1 MRPPVEKN
9 DIIELTIHGLGSE
22 GQGVGRVDG
31 YAVFLPGALPG
42 ELARAQVIKVTS
54 GYCVAR
60 LLEVLSPSQDRVDGG
75 CPAYPRCGGCTLRH
89 LSYAGQLAA
98 KTRQVK
104 EALERLGGFEAPP
117 VLPAI
122 GMESPCRYRNKG
134 SFPFGPDGEGRAEI
148 GFFAR
153 RSHRLVPL
161 EDCPIQDERIVTV
174 ARIVRDW
181 ARKYGVQPY
190 DEAGRKGLLRHVM
203 ARASAHGVL
212 GLVVSAGPLPHKA
225 ELVDALR
232 AGVDGLTGVVHNL
245 NRADTNVIRGPEY
258 TTLWGEDRLRVDMC
272 GAELWVSMPSFL
284 QVNPIQAEA
293 LYGAAIDMLGL
304 TGRERVADVY
314 CGIGTITLMLAEHA
328 AHVTGIEC
336 VPAAI
341 ADAKVNAKNNGIS
354 NVDFI
359 CDTAE
364 SALPMLVSE
373 GMRLDAAVIDPPRK
387 GCEKAALDAL
397 ADSGVEK
404 IVYVSCNPATMARD
418 CRILAD
424 RGYELVKAQPVD
436 MFPHTHHVETVAL
449 LKRKG

>member
-245 NRADTNVIRGPEY
+245 NRADTNVILGPEY

-314 CGIGTITLMLAEHA
+314 CGIGSISLLLARRA
-328 AHVTGIEC
+328 GDVIGIE
-336 VPAAI
+336 VVEEAVS
-341 ADAKVNAKNNGIS
+341 DARLNTERNGIA
-354 NVDFI
+354 NARFI
-359 CDTAE
+359 AGEAE
-364 SALPMLVSE
+364 AVLPALLRD
-373 GMRLDAAVIDPPRK
+373 GLKLDAAVIDPPRK
-387 GCEKAALDAL
+387 GCDEAALHAL
-397 ADSGVEK
+397 AASGADR
-404 IVYVSCNPATMARD
+404 IAYVSCNPATLARD
-418 CRILAD
+418 CRILSGL
-424 RGYELVKAQPVD
+424 GYRLVKAQPVD
-436 MFPHTHHVETVAL
+436 MFPHTNHIECAAL
-449 LKRKG
+449 LTKS

>member
-153 RSHRLVPL
+153 RSDRLVPL

-245 NRADTNVIRGPEY
+245 NRADTNVILGPEY

-314 CGIGTITLMLAEHA
+314 CGIGSISLLLARRA
-328 AHVTGIEC
+328 GDVIGIE
-336 VPAAI
+336 VVEEAVS
-341 ADAKVNAKNNGIS
+341 DARLNTERNGIA
-354 NVDFI
+354 NARFI
-359 CDTAE
+359 AGEAE
-364 SALPMLVSE
+364 AVLPALLRD
-373 GMRLDAAVIDPPRK
+373 GLKLDAAVIDPPRK
-387 GCEKAALDAL
+387 GCDEAALHAL
-397 ADSGVEK
+397 AASGADR
-404 IVYVSCNPATMARD
+404 IAYVSCNPATLARD
-418 CRILAD
+418 CRILSGL
-424 RGYELVKAQPVD
+424 GYRLVKAQPVD
-436 MFPHTHHVETVAL
+436 MFPHTNHIECAAL
-449 LKRKG
+449 LTKS

>member
-60 LLEVLSPSQDRVDGG
+60 LLEVLSPSRDRVDGG

-232 AGVDGLTGVVHNL
+232 AGVDGLTGIVHNL
-245 NRADTNVIRGPEY
+245 NRADTNVILGPEY

-314 CGIGTITLMLAEHA
+314 CGIGSISLLLARRA
-328 AHVTGIEC
+328 GDVIGIE
-336 VPAAI
+336 VVEEAVS
-341 ADAKVNAKNNGIS
+341 DARLNTERNGIA
-354 NVDFI
+354 NARFI
-359 CDTAE
+359 AGEAE
-364 SALPMLVSE
+364 AVLPALLRD
-373 GMRLDAAVIDPPRK
+373 GLKLDAAVIDPPRK
-387 GCEKAALDAL
+387 GCDEAALHAL
-397 ADSGVEK
+397 AASGADR
-404 IVYVSCNPATMARD
+404 IAYVSCNPATLARD
-418 CRILAD
+418 CRILSGL
-424 RGYELVKAQPVD
+424 GYRLVKAQPVD
-436 MFPHTHHVETVAL
+436 MFPHTNHIECAAL
-449 LKRKG
+449 LTKS